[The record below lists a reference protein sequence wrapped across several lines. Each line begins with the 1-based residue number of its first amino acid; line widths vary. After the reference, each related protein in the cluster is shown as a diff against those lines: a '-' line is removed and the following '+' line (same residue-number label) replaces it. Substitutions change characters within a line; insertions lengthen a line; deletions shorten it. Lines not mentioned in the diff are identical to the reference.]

1 MITLNQYYQTLSD
14 RYLQEEK
21 EKKEIKYVSIIAGC
35 CVIAYVFIQ
44 NILAVLLYAT
54 PIGKIYESDPT
65 MESVVNIFFSLI
77 GLLVPF
83 ALGGIMIGKRAGSS
97 VFNFGKPVST
107 SLMLSAVPFGFFVCL
122 AGNYISSIFVN
133 FMDNIGFTLRAPEYS
148 VPSDIP
154 GRIIYAVSIAVVP
167 ALVEEFAIRG
177 AVLQPLR
184 RYGDKFAIIASAVI
198 FAVLHGNLIQAP
210 FAFIAGLG
218 LGYAVCITNSIWTGV
233 LIHFCNNLY
242 SVITEFMIEDIANT
256 ETLNKVYMITM
267 VILYAVSI
275 LGSLVF
281 VALRGRRKLMPSFT
295 ELSTGRKMS
304 AFVLTL
310 PMVIA
315 ILGMLAITASS
326 VSFGG

>member
-1 MITLNQYYQTLSD
+1 MNQYYQTPSD

-83 ALGGIMIGKRAGSS
+83 ALGGIMIGKRAGAS

-184 RYGDKFAIIASAVI
+184 RYGDKFAIIASAII

-242 SVITEFMIEDIANT
+242 SVIIEFLIADIAD
-256 ETLNKVYMITM
+256 EQLLNRIYIITM
-267 VILYAVSI
+267 IALYAVSI
-275 LGSLVF
+275 LGSVIF
-281 VALRGRRKLMPSFT
+281 VIVKGKRKLMPSFT
-295 ELSTGRKMS
+295 LIPEGQKMKS
-304 AFVLTL
+304 FLINL

-315 ILGMLAITASS
+315 ILIMLKITAQN
-326 VSFGG
+326 VSFG

>member
-1 MITLNQYYQTLSD
+1 MNEYYQSPSV
-14 RYLQEEK
+14 RYLQGEK
-21 EKKEIKYVSIIAGC
+21 EKKDIKFISIIAGC
-35 CVIAYVFIQ
+35 CVIAYVLIQ
-44 NILAVLLYAT
+44 NLLAMVLFAT
-54 PIGKIYESDPT
+54 PIGDIYQSDPT

-83 ALGGIMIGKRAGSS
+83 AVGGIIISRRTGAS
-97 VFNFGKPVST
+97 VFNFGEPVSI

-122 AGNYISSIFVN
+122 AGNYISSIFVSY
-133 FMDNIGFTLRAPEYS
+133 MSNIGFNLGAPEYD

-154 GRIIYAVSIAVVP
+154 GRIVYAVSIAVVP

-210 FAFIAGLG
+210 FALIAGLG
-218 LGYAVCITNSIWTGV
+218 IGYAVCITNSIWTGV

-242 SVITEFMIEDIANT
+242 SVITEFMIEDIAN
-256 ETLNKVYMITM
+256 EDTLNKVYMITM
-267 VILYAVSI
+267 AVLYVVSI

-281 VALRGRRKLMPSFT
+281 VALKGRRKLMPSFT

-315 ILGMLAITASS
+315 IISMLVITSS
-326 VSFGG
+326 YVSFGG